1 MKANPSIEE
10 MKSLLSDAINNEANL
25 VVLPKDQE
33 DALIRQ
39 YQSGDLNALKEIL
52 KYNVCFVVS
61 VAENYQNKGLDMP
74 TLIAHGTHGLV
85 EAAKTFDES
94 KGVRFLSY
102 AIWWIRQSIIEAID
116 AK

>member
-10 MKSLLSDAINNEANL
+10 MNSLSSDAINNEANV
-25 VVLPKDQE
+25 VVLPKEQE

-52 KYNVCFVVS
+52 KYNICFVVS
-61 VAENYQNKGLDMP
+61 VAENYQNRGLDMP
-74 TLIAHGTHGLV
+74 DLISHGTRGLV
-85 EAAKTFDES
+85 EAAKTFDDS

-102 AIWWIRQSIIEAID
+102 AIWWIRESIISALN

>member
-1 MKANPSIEE
+1 MKTNPSVEE
-10 MKSLLSDAINNEANL
+10 MKTLLSDTINNEANV

-52 KYNVCFVVS
+52 KYNICFVVS
-61 VAENYQNKGLDMP
+61 VADNYQNKGMDMP
-74 TLIAHGTHGLV
+74 SLIAHGTRGLV
-85 EAAKTFDES
+85 EAVKTFDES
-94 KGVRFLSY
+94 EGVRFLSY
-102 AIWWIRQSIIEAID
+102 AIWWIRESIISKLN

>member
-10 MKSLLSDAINNEANL
+10 MNSLSSDAINNDANL
-25 VVLPKDQE
+25 VVIPKDQE

-52 KYNVCFVVS
+52 KYNICFVVS

-74 TLIAHGTHGLV
+74 DLVAHGTRGLV

>member
-10 MKSLLSDAINNEANL
+10 MNSLSSGAINNEANL

-52 KYNVCFVVS
+52 KYNICFVVS

-74 TLIAHGTHGLV
+74 KLIAYGTHGLV

-102 AIWWIRQSIIEAID
+102 AIWWIRESIISALN

>member
-1 MKANPSIEE
+1 MKAIPSVEE
-10 MKSLLSDAINNEANL
+10 MKSLSSDAINNEANV

-39 YQSGDLNALKEIL
+39 YQSGDFNALKEIL
-52 KYNVCFVVS
+52 KHNICFVVS
-61 VAENYQNKGLDMP
+61 VAENYQDKGLEMTD
-74 TLIAHGTHGLV
+74 LIAHGTRGLV

-102 AIWWIRQSIIEAID
+102 AIWWIRQSIIEEID
-116 AK
+116 K